1 MSKQLGL
8 LLNVILSQLAKDL
21 KKSKDSSEQ
30 LRMSGMRTFAQ
41 NDRDISINSR
51 KNMNIIL
58 MENVEKLGQVGDVV
72 KVKNGYARNYLFP
85 RQLGMPATI
94 SNIKRIERE
103 KANRLAVFEAAK
115 KEAQQKAE
123 SLSKV
128 SLTIA
133 VEVNDQEKL
142 YGAVSET
149 EILDAL
155 EAEGQKIDKK
165 SLVLEKPVD
174 DLGIFEIGV
183 KLHPQVIAKIR
194 LWVTKKS

>member
-1 MSKQLGL
+1 
-8 LLNVILSQLAKDL
+8 
-21 KKSKDSSEQ
+21 
-30 LRMSGMRTFAQ
+30 
-41 NDRDISINSR
+41 
-51 KNMNIIL
+51 MNIIL

-72 KVKNGYARNYLFP
+72 KVKNGYARNYLLP
-85 RQLGMPATI
+85 RQLGMPATEG
-94 SNIKRIERE
+94 NIKRIEKE
-103 KANRLAVFEAAK
+103 KAKRLAVYETQK
-115 KEAQQKAE
+115 KEAQEKAE
-123 SLSKV
+123 QLSKI

-149 EILDAL
+149 EILQAL

-165 SLVLEKPVD
+165 SLVIEKAID

-194 LWVTKKS
+194 LWVTKKG

>member
-1 MSKQLGL
+1 
-8 LLNVILSQLAKDL
+8 
-21 KKSKDSSEQ
+21 
-30 LRMSGMRTFAQ
+30 
-41 NDRDISINSR
+41 
-51 KNMNIIL
+51 MNIIF

-72 KVKNGYARNYLFP
+72 KVKNGYARNYLLP
-85 RQLGMPATI
+85 RQLGMPATTG
-94 SNIKRIERE
+94 NIKRIEKE
-103 KANRLAVFEAAK
+103 KAKRLAIFEAEK

-142 YGAVSET
+142 YGAVSES
-149 EILDAL
+149 EILEAL

-165 SLVLEKPVD
+165 SLVLEKPID

>member
-1 MSKQLGL
+1 M
-8 LLNVILSQLAKDL
+8 NVILMQ
-21 KKSKDSSEQ
+21 
-30 LRMSGMRTFAQ
+30 
-41 NDRDISINSR
+41 
-51 KNMNIIL
+51 
-58 MENVEKLGQVGDVV
+58 NVEKLGTVGDIV
-72 KVKNGYARNYLFP
+72 KVKNGYARNYLLP
-85 RQLGMPATI
+85 RQLGMPA
-94 SNIKRIERE
+94 SPGNIKRIEKE
-103 KANRLAVFEAAK
+103 KAKRLAIGEAEK
-115 KEAQQKAE
+115 IQAQQKAE
-123 SLSKV
+123 VLSKV

-149 EILDAL
+149 EILEAL

-165 SLVLEKPVD
+165 SLVLSKPVD

>member
-1 MSKQLGL
+1 
-8 LLNVILSQLAKDL
+8 
-21 KKSKDSSEQ
+21 
-30 LRMSGMRTFAQ
+30 
-41 NDRDISINSR
+41 
-51 KNMNIIL
+51 MNIIL

-72 KVKNGYARNYLFP
+72 KVKDGYARNYLLP
-85 RQLGMPATI
+85 RQLGVSATPG
-94 SNIKRIERE
+94 NMKRIEKE
-103 KANRLAVFEAAK
+103 KTKRLAIYEAER
-115 KEAQQKAE
+115 KEAELKAE
-123 SLSKV
+123 QLSKV

-142 YGAVSET
+142 YGAISESD
-149 EILDAL
+149 IIDAFHK
-155 EAEGQKIDKK
+155 EGQQIDKK